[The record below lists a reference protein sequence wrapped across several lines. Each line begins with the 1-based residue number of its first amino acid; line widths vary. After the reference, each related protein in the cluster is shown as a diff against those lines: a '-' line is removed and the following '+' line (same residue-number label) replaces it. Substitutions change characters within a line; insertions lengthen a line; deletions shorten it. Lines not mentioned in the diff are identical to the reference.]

1 MDVRE
6 QLKKIQEQ
14 IEIAKRIGACLDGQT
29 YSVNG
34 MPCSF
39 SLVLDG
45 EKVYQGVE
53 KGIGLTQNKD
63 FVIACHRIY
72 TQKMDFVQALD
83 EKNNHTEKARLKSMS
98 KNSFKSVF
106 EDLKDVYKVT
116 RLDAVPIF
124 NRMEVNETKFVN
136 RPANMSDNDFTILKA
151 DYLTQKDKLKQELN
165 NVQNNLRSE
174 ISRVETRLRE
184 LSEKYYRVNP
194 EKMDASTIKLIELG
208 SLSLQDFQNLTVDFQ
223 NNVTMLKVLHKA
235 VSDRME
241 SDKEFSRN
249 GGVAL
254 QRKLR
259 TMTDPA
265 YYSDGLKTI
274 VEFGERLFGDKIAR
288 ETFYKTFDGIIDD
301 AIENCSDYE
310 IE

>member
-14 IEIAKRIGACLDGQT
+14 IESAKRIGACLDKQT

-34 MPCSF
+34 MSCDWN
-39 SLVLDG
+39 LVLDG

-53 KGIGLTQNKD
+53 RGIGLTRNKD
-63 FVIACHRIY
+63 FVVACHDVY
-72 TQKMDFVQALD
+72 TRKMNQVKAIEDKINYN
-83 EKNNHTEKARLKSMS
+83 EKERLKCMS
-98 KNSFKSVF
+98 KNSFRSVF
-106 EDLKDVYKVT
+106 EYLKDVYKVT
-116 RLDAVPIF
+116 RLDSAAIF
-124 NRMEVNETKFVN
+124 DRMESNEKNFAN
-136 RPANMSDNDFTILKA
+136 RPVNMSDSDFTILKA
-151 DYLTQKDKLKQELN
+151 DYLTQKESMKQELE
-165 NVQNNLRSE
+165 NVKNTLRSE
-174 ISRVETRLRE
+174 ISKVETRLRD

-208 SLSLQDFQNLTVDFQ
+208 TLSLEDFQNLTVDFQ

-235 VSDRME
+235 VSDKMQTDE
-241 SDKEFSRN
+241 AFGKN
-249 GGVAL
+249 GGLAL
-254 QRKLR
+254 QRKIQ
-259 TMTDPA
+259 TMTNPA

-274 VEFGERLFGDKIAR
+274 VGFGERLFGDKIER
-288 ETFYKTFDGIIDD
+288 ETFDKTFDGIIDD